1 MNITLLP
8 EGGLRVDVMDAGEW
22 HWLSSIAED
31 ASEGDTHLSERLGSL
46 IEEEAIAEDWREFV
60 TPDLAATFDADL
72 AAIAAAVER
81 AREAATEQTGRLVI
95 SQDEGPRWY
104 GVLNQARLA
113 LEERHHFG
121 PGESPPAHLTPP
133 ARAAFFR
140 SRFYCAIQSVLLEH
154 LM

>member
-1 MNITLLP
+1 VNITLTP
-8 EGGLRVDVMDAGEW
+8 EGGLRIDVMDAGEW
-22 HWLSSIAED
+22 HLLSSMADD
-31 ASEGDTHLSERLGSL
+31 ASDRDTHLSEHLGSL

-60 TPDLAATFDADL
+60 TPDLAAAFDADL

-81 AREAATEQTGRLVI
+81 AREAAAEKTGSLVI
-95 SQDEGPRWY
+95 SPNEGPRWY

-113 LEERHHFG
+113 LEERYHFG